1 MSNNVSTKPY
11 LLRALYEWCV
21 DQGYT
26 PYVAVMV
33 DDRTGVPRQY
43 VRDGQIILNIG
54 PDAVEQLLIDNNA
67 ISCAARFGG
76 VAQRLFIPVE
86 NVEAIYARET
96 GNGMAF
102 DVKPT
107 AATSAARESAAS
119 EDAALQAKL
128 VPAAAPTDSEGPP
141 TPGGPRPRLTRI
153 K

>member
-1 MSNNVSTKPY
+1 MASSVSTKPY

-54 PDAVEQLLIDNNA
+54 PDAVEQLLIDNVA

-102 DVKPT
+102 DVKPP
-107 AATSAARESAAS
+107 AAAGAARDAAAA
-119 EDAALQAKL
+119 EDAALRSTL
-128 VPAAAPTDSEGPP
+128 VEPEPKDSGGPSG
-141 TPGGPRPRLTRI
+141 PGGQRPRLTRV